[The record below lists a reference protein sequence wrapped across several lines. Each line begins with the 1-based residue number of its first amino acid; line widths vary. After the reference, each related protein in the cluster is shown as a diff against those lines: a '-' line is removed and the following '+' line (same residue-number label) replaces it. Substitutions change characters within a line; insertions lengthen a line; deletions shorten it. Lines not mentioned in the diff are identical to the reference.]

1 MDKLTLTNNLHE
13 KGNGSIFIQDDRSLL
28 ISIAAFGALR
38 KELIENIGNDRMK
51 GFLLRY
57 GWKLGEKDA
66 EKVLKMNLNTVK
78 ERILYGPE
86 LHKMQGNAAVV
97 VTKLEVKAVCEVSA
111 KYSISMEGIWRNSY
125 EAVQHIAQF
134 GIVKDQNCYTLAGYG
149 SGFLSKICN
158 QTVIFKE
165 LTCEVQGYSECRWI
179 AKSLD
184 QWGEEIKEEL
194 DFYKDTPIVQELE
207 KTYEQLIEER
217 ENLKTS
223 ILIHE
228 KLTQEIL
235 LGNNLESIAN
245 IVYAETGIPGMIT
258 DKHHQ
263 VLAYKGIPEVDLDEL
278 NREFKNYLLK
288 TRRDFAIDKKERLI
302 QNTELVK
309 LDQHSRLVTPIILQD
324 KMIGY
329 CSFVYPE
336 NKKIELKIH
345 KMLLER
351 VATISSLFLLNEKT
365 KFGADQRLREHF
377 FEDILRGEYLD
388 ENEILRKGNLI
399 HLDLSEAFRIIAVR
413 YQFKEKNLKNELAFH
428 GNVLELTY
436 KYFTEKNIG
445 ILITHKANGIVLLIP
460 EKFIMG
466 KDKRVCAEGFLQFLS
481 KNFSEVRFFS
491 GISKA
496 SAQIGKV
503 KDSYHEALT
512 ALRMTTISNSVVTFE
527 SLGIIGPLINQNNE
541 KEVKQIAE
549 HALGPL
555 LKDLDEKKIDLLK
568 TLYTFLSNG
577 GNLEQTALNIGLS
590 LSGLRYRISKI
601 EEMLDKDLRNPIYMH
616 QLLLALQI
624 IILIDGIDLQVSD

>member
-1 MDKLTLTNNLHE
+1 
-13 KGNGSIFIQDDRSLL
+13 
-28 ISIAAFGALR
+28 
-38 KELIENIGNDRMK
+38 
-51 GFLLRY
+51 
-57 GWKLGEKDA
+57 
-66 EKVLKMNLNTVK
+66 
-78 ERILYGPE
+78 
-86 LHKMQGNAAVV
+86 MQG
-97 VTKLEVKAVCEVSA
+97 
-111 KYSISMEGIWRNSY
+111 
-125 EAVQHIAQF
+125 H
-134 GIVKDQNCYTLAGYG
+134 
-149 SGFLSKICN
+149 
-158 QTVIFKE
+158 
-165 LTCEVQGYSECRWI
+165 SECRWI

-184 QWGEEIKEEL
+184 RWGEEIKSEL
-194 DFYKDTPIVQELE
+194 DFYKYTPIVQELE
-207 KTYEQLIEER
+207 KTYEQLVEER
-217 ENLKTS
+217 ENLNTS

-245 IVYAETGIPGMIT
+245 IVHEETGIPGIIT
-258 DKHHQ
+258 DKRHQ
-263 VLAYKGIPEVDLDEL
+263 VLAYKGIPEADLDEL
-278 NREFKNYLLK
+278 NRDFKNYLMN
-288 TRRDFAIDKKERLI
+288 TRTDFAIDKKERLI

-309 LDQHSRLVTPIILQD
+309 LNQHSRLVTPIILQNRV
-324 KMIGY
+324 IGY
-329 CSFVYPE
+329 CSFVYPG

-351 VATISSLFLLNEKT
+351 VASISSLFLLNEKT

-388 ENEILRKGNLI
+388 EKEILRKGNLI
-399 HLDLSEAFRIIAVR
+399 HLDLSEPFRIIAVQ
-413 YQFKEKNLKNELAFH
+413 YQFKEKDLKNELAFH

-445 ILITHKANGIVLLIP
+445 ILITHKANGVVLLIP
-460 EKFIMG
+460 EKNIM
-466 KDKRVCAEGFLQFLS
+466 DKRVCREDFLRFLS
-481 KNFSEVRFFS
+481 ENFTVARFFA
-491 GISKA
+491 GISK
-496 SAQIGKV
+496 SSSHIGKI
-503 KDSYHEALT
+503 KDRYREALT
-512 ALRMTTISNSVVTFE
+512 ALRMTTSSNQIVTFE

-624 IILIDGIDLQVSD
+624 IILIDGIDLQVVG